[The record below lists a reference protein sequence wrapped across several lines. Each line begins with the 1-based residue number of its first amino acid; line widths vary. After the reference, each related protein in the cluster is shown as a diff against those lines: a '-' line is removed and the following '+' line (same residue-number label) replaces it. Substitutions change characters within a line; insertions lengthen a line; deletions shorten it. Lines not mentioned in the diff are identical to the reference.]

1 MTNINIHE
9 AKTTLSKLVAAVE
22 GGGGDITLCRAGKA
36 VARITPLPAAP
47 RKIIS
52 GLLKGQIWLAD
63 DFDKTDT
70 NEAALFGIQVQP

>member
-22 GGGGDITLCRAGKA
+22 AGGGDITLCRAGKA
-36 VARITPLPAAP
+36 VARIAPLPLPP
-47 RKIIS
+47 RKIIG

-63 DFDKTDT
+63 DFEKTDPT
-70 NEAALFGIQVQP
+70 EAALFDIQVQS